1 MIKIK
6 TKHDKE
12 MHEVK
17 NENVRKI
24 SEFEIQ
30 KEKLSKQI
38 YTLNM
43 KNLELRKDNELI
55 AMKLKIRENT
65 ARESNL
71 KRSTISSSTQMLG
84 KYFNCKGFALI
95 CEIQIQ
101 FIYCIGTNF
110 KMEDEEGELFN
121 NTYLADLQNGRM
133 SDYPDNFK

>member
-1 MIKIK
+1 MNKIK
-6 TKHDKE
+6 TKHEKE

-17 NENVRKI
+17 HENEKKI

-30 KEKLSKQI
+30 KEKLSRQI

-84 KYFNCKGFALI
+84 KCFLTSKVL
-95 CEIQIQ
+95 
-101 FIYCIGTNF
+101 
-110 KMEDEEGELFN
+110 L
-121 NTYLADLQNGRM
+121 
-133 SDYPDNFK
+133 